1 MQNEAEL
8 SSLSARTKLI
18 PEGCKLADIILFH
31 RKHSGLT
38 QQELAELA
46 GVGKNMVYQLES
58 GKQSVRLKNLLKV
71 LRVLN
76 IELDFQ
82 SPLREAFLKD
92 LNLKNRTQPARIQE
106 GEF

>member
-1 MQNEAEL
+1 MQNKL
-8 SSLSARTKLI
+8 S
-18 PEGCKLADIILFH
+18 DILFFH
-31 RKHSGLT
+31 RKRSGLT

-58 GKQSVRLKNLLKV
+58 GKESVRLENVFKV

-82 SPLREAFLKD
+82 SPLREAFLKEYSD
-92 LNLKNRTQPARIQE
+92 AE
-106 GEF
+106 G